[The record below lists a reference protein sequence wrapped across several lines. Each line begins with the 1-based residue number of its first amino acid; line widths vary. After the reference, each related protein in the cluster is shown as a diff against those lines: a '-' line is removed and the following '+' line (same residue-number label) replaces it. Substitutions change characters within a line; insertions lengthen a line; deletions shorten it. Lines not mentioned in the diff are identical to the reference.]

1 MDESELQV
9 TGMTCAHCEQT
20 VRTEL
25 AAVPGVT
32 GVEADATT
40 GRVLVQYNGLV
51 DRTAVEAAVREAG
64 YEVASWTSDP
74 R

>member
-9 TGMTCAHCEQT
+9 SGMTCTHCEQM

-25 AAVPGVT
+25 TAVPGVT

-40 GRVLVQYNGLV
+40 GRVLVQHERLV
-51 DRTAVEAAVREAG
+51 ERAAVEAAVREAG
-64 YEVASWTSDP
+64 YEVASWTSAP